1 MRKESIM
8 FKGKILKQMFQVAAF
23 AMMFGAASAHA
34 QSDKGGAAAAS
45 SKPAAASADSGSA
58 VSKKDQKMMREM
70 AQSNIA
76 EIETGKLALTKT
88 QNEKV
93 KSFAQ
98 KMIDDH
104 TKAQQDL
111 QQVAQSKG
119 VTLPTEPDA
128 KHKAMAKKLSGLSGD
143 EFDRRYMAQGG
154 LADHKKTHNLLQRAQ
169 SKATD
174 PDVKNLAAKTQ
185 PVVEEHL
192 SMAQQLQGNKATT
205 DKTAATPADRAR
217 MAPSSSGAAP
227 GGAASSGGA
236 YK

>member
-1 MRKESIM
+1 MLKR
-8 FKGKILKQMFQVAAF
+8 KILKQMFQVATF
-23 AMMFGAASAHA
+23 AMMFGVASVHA
-34 QSDKGGAAAAS
+34 QSDKSGAAAS
-45 SKPAAASADSGSA
+45 SKPAAASADSGSKL
-58 VSKKDQKMMREM
+58 SKKDQKMMQEM

-76 EIETGKLALTKT
+76 EIEAGKLALTKT

-119 VTLPTEPDA
+119 VTLPTEPDD

-143 EFDRRYMAQGG
+143 KFDQRYMAQGG
-154 LADHKKTHNLLQRAQ
+154 LADHKKTHRLLERA
-169 SKATD
+169 SKSTD
-174 PDVKNLAAKTQ
+174 ADVKNLAAKTQ

-217 MAPSSSGAAP
+217 MAPSSSSGASS
-227 GGAASSGGA
+227 GAASSGGA
-236 YK
+236 ASPGGSSK